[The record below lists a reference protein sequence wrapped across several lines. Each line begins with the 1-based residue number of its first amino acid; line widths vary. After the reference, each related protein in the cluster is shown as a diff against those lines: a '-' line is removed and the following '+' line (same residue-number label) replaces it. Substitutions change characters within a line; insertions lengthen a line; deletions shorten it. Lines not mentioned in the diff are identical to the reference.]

1 MSWISR
7 RDLLKTT
14 GVSSVA
20 FTAAGCLGNGSGNGN
35 GNGNGGETFTYGVL
49 MPTSGP
55 IASAGEEA
63 VAAAEIAVD
72 QIANDG
78 GVGGQDVEMVLRD
91 TEADPETA
99 VSRARALVDTEDVD
113 VLVGVISSAV
123 ALAVSEYAGG
133 ADIPFLATV
142 AQTPSLNEE
151 ECRRQ
156 TFRTTTNIRQQQTVA
171 AEYISREMEDLETVA
186 SISPDYVYGRQSWDF
201 FQEQLSQRMDFDVV
215 YEGWPAFLSGEFQND
230 IRAALDEEP
239 DLVHSVLYSGDM
251 IAFFQQAN
259 EFDFFDQVEFFA
271 GDTPMHVSQPLGD
284 SFAEAYAVSYYYY
297 DQPNNDPNQ
306 AFVEQYRQ
314 REGAVPTVFA
324 GSTHVAVDA
333 VRHAVDA
340 SGGTDADSIIDGL
353 EGLTFESV
361 MGETTLR
368 PEDHQAIFEFY
379 RGGRMAQLDDEEFYG
394 LTGIETFSS
403 DEIVVDP
410 MCQV

>member
-7 RDLLKTT
+7 RDILKTT
-14 GVSSVA
+14 GASSIA
-20 FTAAGCLGNGSGNGN
+20 FTAGCLGNGNGN
-35 GNGNGGETFTYGVL
+35 GDSDTFTYGIL

-55 IASAGEEA
+55 IASAGQEA
-63 VAAAEIAVD
+63 VAAAEVAVD
-72 QIANDG
+72 QIDADG

-99 VSRARALVDTEDVD
+99 VDRARALVDTEDVD

-123 ALAVSEYAGG
+123 SLAVSEYASGV
-133 ADIPFLATV
+133 DIPFLATV
-142 AQTPSLNEE
+142 AQTPSLTEE

-201 FQEQLSQRMDFDVV
+201 FQEQLSERMDFDVV
-215 YEGWPAFLSGEFQND
+215 YEGWPAFLGGEFRSE
-230 IRAALDEEP
+230 IRATLDEEP

-251 IAFFQQAN
+251 IAFFEQAN

-284 SFAEAYAVSYYYY
+284 SFAETYAMSYYYY
-297 DQPNNDPNQ
+297 DHPNNDPNQ

-314 REGAVPTVFA
+314 RENAVPTVFA

-340 SGGTDADSIIDGL
+340 SGGTDTDSIIDGL

-379 RGGRMAQLDDEEFYG
+379 RAGRMAQLDDEDFYG
-394 LTGIETFSS
+394 LTNMELFSS
-403 DEIVVDP
+403 DEIVTDP